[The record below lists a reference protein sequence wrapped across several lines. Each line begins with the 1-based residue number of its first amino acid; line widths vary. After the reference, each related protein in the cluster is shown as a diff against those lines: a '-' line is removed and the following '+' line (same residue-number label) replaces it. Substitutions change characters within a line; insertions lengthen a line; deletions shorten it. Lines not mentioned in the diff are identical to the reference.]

1 MDNWND
7 YSIDEIMANIEEPS
21 SWAMEDGQFAGYI
34 ADLPEEVFE
43 DKPVKMNFN
52 KLFELKLAR
61 EKYIKKFGINQQYYE
76 VKVANLPYH
85 LGNNASMRV
94 LLELFTAIFD
104 ICTEDFLPDDRLCIE
119 LHCGSL
125 DRGSIYLP
133 VTKFSKFS
141 VDTLLAQMER
151 LNSSKKFCI
160 DESFKIRLTKITL
173 PGGGGKRRINM
184 YPFAKRKRLA
194 NSIVTVSVGG
204 NLCLPAALFL
214 RKYRLTHDI
223 AGAGENDWKN
233 LRRADGSHRLEQ
245 KVRMEL
251 IANQLPH
258 GVEYSLVD
266 IDHIQRVLYP
276 DYQIKVS
283 CCPFGNQFFPLLPQF
298 A

>member
-7 YSIDEIMANIEEPS
+7 YSIDETMANIKEPS
-21 SWAMEDGQFAGYI
+21 SWEMDNGQFSGYI

-43 DKPVKMNFN
+43 DKPVKMNFI
-52 KLFELKLAR
+52 KLFKLKLAR

-94 LLELFTAIFD
+94 LPELFTAIFD
-104 ICTEDFLPDDRLCIE
+104 ICTKDFLPYDRLCIE

-173 PGGGGKRRINM
+173 PSGGGKRRINM
-184 YPFAKRKRLA
+184 YPFAKRKRA
-194 NSIVTVSVGG
+194 SHSIVTVSVGG

-214 RKYRLTHDI
+214 GKYRFTHDV
-223 AGAGENDWKN
+223 AGAGENNWKN
-233 LRRADGSHRLEQ
+233 LRSM
-245 KVRMEL
+245 VR
-251 IANQLPH
+251 
-258 GVEYSLVD
+258 
-266 IDHIQRVLYP
+266 IDWSR
-276 DYQIKVS
+276 KS
-283 CCPFGNQFFPLLPQF
+283 ECNT
-298 A
+298 

>member
-7 YSIDEIMANIEEPS
+7 YSVDEIMANIEEPS
-21 SWAMEDGQFAGYI
+21 SWVMDDDQFAGYI

-52 KLFELKLAR
+52 KLFTLKLTR
-61 EKYIKKFGINQQYYE
+61 EKYIKKFGINQQYYD

-94 LLELFTAIFD
+94 LPELFTAIFD
-104 ICTEDFLPDDRLCIE
+104 IYTKDFLLGDGLCIE

-125 DRGSIYLP
+125 DRGSIYLS

-160 DESFKIRLTKITL
+160 DESFKIRLTKVTL
-173 PGGGGKRRINM
+173 TGGGGKRRVTM

-204 NLCLPAALFL
+204 NLCLHA
-214 RKYRLTHDI
+214 T
-223 AGAGENDWKN
+223 
-233 LRRADGSHRLEQ
+233 
-245 KVRMEL
+245 
-251 IANQLPH
+251 
-258 GVEYSLVD
+258 
-266 IDHIQRVLYP
+266 LYL
-276 DYQIKVS
+276 
-283 CCPFGNQFFPLLPQF
+283 GNMV
-298 A
+298 